1 MAEISTFPICSKV
14 FALRGKN
21 LPMFTVRNLQFT
33 RLYKVDGYLKE
44 FNFRKSNA
52 TPEGRFSVDT
62 VDSRGNRIMFFMEK
76 DNTVWKILPEQELPG
91 WIIDQENNLQDAI
104 ETALVN

>member
-1 MAEISTFPICSKV
+1 
-14 FALRGKN
+14 
-21 LPMFTVRNLQFT
+21 MFTVRNLQFT

-62 VDSRGNRIMFFMEK
+62 VDARGNRIMFFMEK
-76 DNTVWKILPEQELPG
+76 DNTEWKILPEQELPG
-91 WIIDQENNLQDAI
+91 WIIEQENNLQDAI